1 MEQRVVPLPFT
12 SCAMSPGMTSQ
23 ARSISC
29 QTTLRKILST
39 KNCSLFRSFSRR
51 TKPKSELESTTS
63 KYSGP
68 LTKHE
73 RVCRRP
79 TGIWKHY
86 EKSCPTRKRKQSLG
100 GDLWNSGQPSFAAS
114 VSSQLS
120 RDKAMV
126 TLLQN
131 SWHGGLPLLPL
142 QVSNRGLLG
151 RFFEGESMNGT
162 TLRVCAGWRLDLLLK
177 RSDMEKSKAKQT
189 VSNLTEAEAIKQA
202 KEGDAA
208 AFEFLYK
215 SHCRRV
221 YSLCLRM
228 IQIT

>member
-1 MEQRVVPLPFT
+1 MNITRILPLRAFLVITLLILFACLTYGTEGRPPAVHIVRNVAWNDFI
-12 SCAMSPGMTSQ
+12 S
-23 ARSISC
+23 SISC

-120 RDKAMV
+120 LDKATV
-126 TLLQN
+126 T
-131 SWHGGLPLLPL
+131 
-142 QVSNRGLLG
+142 
-151 RFFEGESMNGT
+151 
-162 TLRVCAGWRLDLLLK
+162 CA
-177 RSDMEKSKAKQT
+177 SK
-189 VSNLTEAEAIKQA
+189 
-202 KEGDAA
+202 
-208 AFEFLYK
+208 FLA
-215 SHCRRV
+215 RRV
-221 YSLCLRM
+221 TTSSTAGFEPGTVGT
-228 IQIT
+228 IF